1 MHRMIK
7 RLLAVAAVI
16 LILSGCTQ
24 QEAQKEQ
31 EEQPRTMSM
40 VIASD
45 APTSIQLA
53 AQEFANRLA
62 YYSDGELEISLS
74 ASDQLDAVLTADDT
88 QFAFVENERLSKTI
102 EQLETFTLPF
112 FFQDADYL
120 FSGLN
125 SERTRRQLNRLLEEE
140 YPMEIQVSVVYGYED
155 LAADATVDLTDFR
168 KRYPLAVTRSFFSQ
182 EQQQE
187 IGALE
192 IEGEEPLQM
201 LLDKEVEIAPV
212 ELSELVQTVQSQDS
226 ALVLLESSHQLKPAY
241 LMMQTGLYEQLT
253 PKQQAAVEQAVVM
266 ACGYCRTVADQNR
279 QENLEQLRQL
289 GVQIEPVN
297 REKYLALLADIY
309 QYDAGNMLYRP
320 DAELDQMV
328 RSDAVKYSVS

>member
-1 MHRMIK
+1 MRRTIK
-7 RLLAVAAVI
+7 RLGAVAAVI
-16 LILSGCTQ
+16 LLLSGCTH
-24 QEAQKEQ
+24 QEVRKEQ
-31 EEQPRTMSM
+31 TAQPQTMSM

-45 APTSIQLA
+45 APQSIQLA

-62 YYSDGELEISLS
+62 YYSDGELEVSLS
-74 ASDQLDAVLTADDT
+74 ASDRLDSVLTADDT
-88 QFAFVENERLSKTI
+88 QFALVENERLSKAI
-102 EQLETFTLPF
+102 EPLETFSLPF

-125 SERTRRQLNRLLEEE
+125 SERTRGQLNRLLEEE
-140 YPMEIQVSVVYGYED
+140 YPMEIKMSVVYGYED
-155 LAADATVDLTDFR
+155 LAADGLVDLTDFR
-168 KRYPLAVTRSFFSQ
+168 KRYPLAVPRSFFSQ

-187 IGALE
+187 ISALE
-192 IEGEEPLQM
+192 IEEEEPLKM

-212 ELSELVQTVQSQDS
+212 ELGELVQAVQSQDNT
-226 ALVLLESSHQLKPAY
+226 LVLLESCHQLKPAY

-253 PKQQAAVEQAVVM
+253 SKQQSAVEQAVVM

-279 QENLEQLRQL
+279 QENLEQLQQL
-289 GVQIEPVN
+289 GVRTEPVN

-309 QYDAGNMLYRP
+309 QYDASSMLYRP
-320 DAELDQMV
+320 DAELDRLV